1 MSRDLLWWAVD
12 IAFVCLV
19 IWGMFWGTGQTV
31 DAVIIALKG
40 MMVL

>member
-1 MSRDLLWWAVD
+1 MKRDFLWWVVD

-19 IWGMFWGTGQTV
+19 IWGMFLGTGQTV

-40 MMVL
+40 ALL